1 MTDAVT
7 SRQLGVEDS
16 SVNATATAT
25 VTGSLA
31 GHVSPSNAAI
41 MRATIL
47 LTIAVFNVSGNGF
60 TLITI
65 RLTPRLWTKTN
76 FILASM
82 LVADILTGVTM
93 FWYSPFVL
101 AVFVF
106 NDPCRFNVAITLTLS
121 LGKIAPLVSMYHLIL
136 TSIERYIAIVHP
148 LQYETKVT
156 DRNLKLAIA
165 AVWVAGTLVAISWS
179 FWLINADL
187 RKCDLVPGH
196 FYLTDVVVVYMPVCI
211 TMIFVYGKILPI
223 WWRQRK
229 LVHPLNAASAPGT
242 SGQCP
247 VTATSFPSA
256 QISNADNAQDA
267 RKKPMTSA
275 GPPSKPTVTTVASA
289 DVAQQQRQMIKSRRR
304 EFKAVYLSA
313 AIVGSFVL
321 LWFPNVLG
329 RILASAGYDQRVV
342 NYIFLTGGAF
352 GTFNFASSWVVYA
365 AVSKSYRRAY
375 RQLLIRIGC
384 CCCKNV
390 ALQGDIS
397 TIG

>member
-7 SRQLGVEDS
+7 SRQLDVEDS
-16 SVNATATAT
+16 SVNATTAT
-25 VTGSLA
+25 VTGSLP
-31 GHVSPSNAAI
+31 GHVSPANAAI

-47 LTIAVFNVSGNGF
+47 LTMTIFNLSGNGF

-82 LVADILTGVTM
+82 LVADIMTGVTM
-93 FWYSPFVL
+93 FWYSPFLLV
-101 AVFVF
+101 VFVF
-106 NDPCRFNVAITLTLS
+106 NDPCRFNVAITLTMS
-121 LGKIAPLVSMYHLIL
+121 LMKIPPIVSIYHLIL

-148 LQYETKVT
+148 LKYETKFT
-156 DRNLKLAIA
+156 DRRLKLAIA
-165 AVWVAGTLVAISWS
+165 AVWVSGTLVAITWS

-187 RKCDLVPGH
+187 RKCDLVPGQ
-196 FYLTDVVVVYMPVCI
+196 FYLMDVVVIYIPVCI

-223 WWRQRK
+223 WWHQRK

-242 SGQCP
+242 SHQCT
-247 VTATSFPSA
+247 VTATGFPLA
-256 QISNADNAQDA
+256 QISNADNAHDA
-267 RKKPMTSA
+267 KKKPMTSS
-275 GPPSKPTVTTVASA
+275 GPPSKPAVTTVASA
-289 DVAQQQRQMIKSRRR
+289 DVAEQQRQIIKSRRQ
-304 EFKAVYLSA
+304 EFKAVYLTA
-313 AIVGSFVL
+313 AIVGTFVL

-329 RILASAGYDQRVV
+329 RILASAGYDKVVV
-342 NYIFLTGGAF
+342 NYIFLAGGAF
-352 GTFNFASSWVVYA
+352 GFFNFASSWVVYA

-390 ALQGDIS
+390 TLQGDIS
-397 TIG
+397 TMA